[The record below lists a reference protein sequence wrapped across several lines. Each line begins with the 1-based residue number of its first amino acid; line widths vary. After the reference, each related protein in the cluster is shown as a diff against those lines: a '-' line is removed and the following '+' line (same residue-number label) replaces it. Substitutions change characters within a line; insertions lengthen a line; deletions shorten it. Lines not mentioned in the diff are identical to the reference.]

1 MEERELKLILSLEM
15 AKRWYKSNDESIKT
29 LALSVY
35 TKEELE
41 KVTIDDIRNAI
52 DNDTFSKLVKQSNA
66 VLNIILIANYFNK
79 DYKKTDG
86 TLGYFWIKEMDDKWD
101 LRAHQGVTCPGIIY
115 YKTQEIAE
123 SAFEIAKEF
132 YEIIG

>member
-1 MEERELKLILSLEM
+1 MEERELKLILSLAM

-41 KVTIDDIRNAI
+41 KVTIDDIKNAI
-52 DNDTFSKLVKQSNA
+52 DNDTFNKLVKQSNA

-86 TLGYFWIKEMDDKWD
+86 VIGYFWIKDRYNKWD
-101 LRAHQGVTCPGIIY
+101 LKVHESVTYPGIIY
-115 YKTQEIAE
+115 YKDAKIAE